1 MQTPACSK
9 CKFGED
15 VRANPTD
22 IKTIRV
28 CKFMPPQLVAINV
41 PQGVQIVAQFPQVPP
56 DLWCYQFALQP
67 MQVPANVPAI
77 DLN

>member
-1 MQTPACSK
+1 MQNPDCQK
-9 CKFGED
+9 CKYGED

-28 CKFMPPQLVAINV
+28 CKFMPPQLVAVNV
-41 PQGVQIVAQFPQVPP
+41 PQGVQIIAQFPQVLPG
-56 DLWCYQFALQP
+56 LWCHQFALQAAHEK
-67 MQVPANVPAI
+67 VNVEPI

>member
-1 MQTPACSK
+1 MQIPDCQK

-28 CKFMPPQLVAINV
+28 CKWGPPQLVAVNV
-41 PQGVQIVAQFPQVPP
+41 PQGVQIIAQFPQVPSG
-56 DLWCYQFALQP
+56 LWCHRFELQAVKIP
-67 MQVPANVPAI
+67 DNVPAI